1 MPRPSWGRCFW
12 LIPSFV
18 TSESNYAFLRALT
31 WVITALCLLCVDH
44 LLHLAGV
51 SPSRRLFALLV
62 LLLNPLF
69 FYFANTFMTEMYG
82 YFPALLAA
90 VVYFE
95 YRRRTPVAS
104 RSRELQWW
112 IGIAL
117 LSIASFWIRQF
128 SALVFPAL
136 VVCWIFT
143 VPRPTGTSRWKV
155 WISPVVSSCIF
166 AMGLIGYFVWVRAS
180 GNFGFAFGDPLGRMV
195 QMDGLAWTVGTGTA
209 PAST

>member
-1 MPRPSWGRCFW
+1 M
-12 LIPSFV
+12 
-18 TSESNYAFLRALT
+18 RALT
-31 WVITALCLLCVDH
+31 WVITALCLLCVDR

-95 YRRRTPVAS
+95 YRRRGPVAS

-117 LSIASFWIRQF
+117 LSIASFCAGFSRYRGLWERPDGRSGSRQ
-128 SALVFPAL
+128 SWPLASL
-136 VVCWIFT
+136 
-143 VPRPTGTSRWKV
+143 RW
-155 WISPVVSSCIF
+155 
-166 AMGLIGYFVWVRAS
+166 G
-180 GNFGFAFGDPLGRMV
+180 
-195 QMDGLAWTVGTGTA
+195 
-209 PAST
+209 